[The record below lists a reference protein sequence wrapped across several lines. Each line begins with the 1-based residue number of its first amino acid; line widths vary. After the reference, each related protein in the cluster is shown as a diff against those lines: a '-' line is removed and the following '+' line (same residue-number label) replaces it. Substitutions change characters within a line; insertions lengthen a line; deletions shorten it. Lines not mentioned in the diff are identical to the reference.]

1 MPFVQVDLRA
11 GKSAEY
17 RSALSAAVHRAMVE
31 CLEVPER
38 DRFQIVTEHDARGF
52 VYDPGYLNVARSDDL
67 VFVRIT
73 LSQGRSTETK
83 QRFYARLA
91 ELVRER
97 PGMRRE
103 DLIVTLIEN
112 AREDW
117 SFGNGEAQ
125 YLTLP
130 RERWR

>member
-11 GKSAEY
+11 GKPADY
-17 RSALSAAVHRAMVE
+17 RSALSAAVHRAIVE
-31 CLEVPER
+31 TLEVPER
-38 DRFQIVTEHDARGF
+38 DRFQIVMEHEAGGF
-52 VYDPGYLNVARSDDL
+52 VYDPGYLDVSRSDDL
-67 VFVRIT
+67 VFVRVT
-73 LSQGRSTETK
+73 LSKGRSAATK

-91 ELVRER
+91 ELVAER
-97 PGMRRE
+97 PGLRRE
-103 DLIVTLIEN
+103 DLFVTLIEN